1 MNSINRFFENLGKEK
16 FYGGGGS
23 MVVLFDL
30 FSISDDKYDRASSSD
45 KSLGCLAACAMNF

>member
-1 MNSINRFFENLGKEK
+1 
-16 FYGGGGS
+16 